1 MDVGAEHAAILQ
13 RMDEDLVLRGLSA
26 NTRESY
32 QTHARLF
39 LAFCGR
45 PVDVLGTEDIRKFLT
60 FLLAEEHLRPATVN
74 VYSAALRFLFAVTL
88 NRPLNY
94 LQIPRAKYHK
104 ALPPVLSR
112 AEVAALL
119 TAATDVKHR
128 ALLCTIYG
136 SGLRVSEAAALH
148 TADIDSTAMRV
159 FVSGGKGNKDR
170 YTILSQTALLALRA
184 YWRAYRPHHAAGWL
198 FPGSNASGHMT
209 SAGIRYA
216 FDVAFTRSGIHTP
229 ASIHT
234 LRHCFATH
242 LLEDGATLLQIKE
255 LLGHASLHST
265 TVYLHLANLTGG
277 TRSPLDA
284 RPAPE
289 GPAHA

>member
-1 MDVGAEHAAILQ
+1 MELDAEHAAILR
-13 RMDEDLVLRGLSA
+13 RMDEDLVLRGLSG

-32 QTHARLF
+32 HTHARLF
-39 LAFCGR
+39 LTFCGH
-45 PVDVLGTEDIRKFLT
+45 PVDSLGTEDIRRFLT
-60 FLLAEEHLRPATVN
+60 FLLTEKHLNPVTVN

-94 LQIPRAKYHK
+94 IQIPRAKCHK
-104 ALPPVLSR
+104 ALPPVLTR
-112 AEVAALL
+112 TEVAALL
-119 TAATDVKHR
+119 AAATDVKHR

-148 TADIDSTAMRV
+148 VGDIDSLAMRV
-159 FVSGGKGNKDR
+159 LVSGGKGNKDR
-170 YTILSQTALLALRA
+170 YTLLSQTALIALRE
-184 YWRAYRPHHAAGWL
+184 YWRAYRPHHADGWL
-198 FPGSNASGHMT
+198 FPGSNASGHIT
-209 SAGIRYA
+209 SAGIRFA
-216 FDVAFTRSGIHTP
+216 FHAALTRSGIQTH

-265 TVYLHLANLTGG
+265 TVYLHLANLTAGIQ
-277 TRSPLDA
+277 SPLDA
-284 RPAPE
+284 VISRDMSNA
-289 GPAHA
+289 